1 MRKNTMIRQ
10 PIILLLWGVIF
21 LSLSSGASADVLLIE
36 KVRERMLRD
45 LPVNGLTMNEV
56 EARYGEPVDRVG
68 PVGEPPITRWIYGD
82 YSVYFEH
89 RIVIESVLHP
99 EAVVR
104 DMDQGGSAESDPD

>member
-10 PIILLLWGVIF
+10 PIITLLWGVIF
-21 LSLSSGASADVLLIE
+21 LSLSSGVSADVLLIE

-56 EARYGEPVDRVG
+56 EARYGEPADRVG
-68 PVGEPPITRWIYGD
+68 PVGEPPITRWIYAD

-89 RIVIESVLHP
+89 RIVIESVLHS

-104 DMDQGGSAESDPD
+104 EVDQGDTAESEPN

>member
-1 MRKNTMIRQ
+1 MGRQ
-10 PIILLLWGVIF
+10 PIATLIWGVFF
-21 LSLSSGASADVLLIE
+21 LTLSSLASADILLIE

-45 LPVNGLTMNEV
+45 LPVNGLTMAEV
-56 EARYGEPVDRVG
+56 RDRYGEPEDRSG

-89 RIVIESVLHP
+89 DLVIESVLHH

-104 DMDQGGSAESDPD
+104 EVESESDPDGR